1 MKSETV
7 NTSIEVFFHIRGGG
21 GAGGGGREEIA
32 VEKQWKIDENEGMVR
47 TTRDEFSRE

>member
-1 MKSETV
+1 MIGEIG
-7 NTSIEVFFHIRGGG
+7 NGEYLDRGVFSYPGWRGS
-21 GAGGGGREEIA
+21 GREEIA

>member
-1 MKSETV
+1 MKLETV
-7 NTSIEVFFHIRGGG
+7 EEIRSRYFFIS
-21 GAGGGGREEIA
+21 GGRGKKEIA